1 VVISER
7 VLSFQTMGAR
17 DTSAKAAAIQD
28 KLHDAMGPEGRL
40 RLAMKMSD
48 LAREFAKAGVRD
60 RHPQLADDEVL
71 RELANIFYG
80 KRGRS

>member
-1 VVISER
+1 
-7 VLSFQTMGAR
+7 MGTR

-28 KLHDAMGPEGRL
+28 KLHDALGPEGRL

-60 RHPQLADDEVL
+60 RHPELADHEVL
-71 RELANIFYG
+71 QELASIFYG

>member
-1 VVISER
+1 M
-7 VLSFQTMGAR
+7 LSFRTMRSR

-28 KLHDAMGPEGRL
+28 QLHDAMGPEGRL
-40 RLAMKMSD
+40 RLAMTMSE

-60 RHPQLADDEVL
+60 RHPSMTENEVV
-71 RELANIFYG
+71 RELASIFYG

>member
-1 VVISER
+1 M
-7 VLSFQTMGAR
+7 LSSCIMVAR

-28 KLHDAMGPEGRL
+28 RLHDALGPEGRF

-60 RHPQLADDEVL
+60 RSPGLADDQVA
-71 RELANIFYG
+71 RELATIFYG
-80 KRGRS
+80 VRGQ